1 MEFIDENDYIM
12 IIMKHIPFMNL
23 LIPTLFLTVLPQA
36 HELHGSIPVRQT
48 PKIHLHKMTGISILK
63 AIEIAS
69 SGFKGRPVE
78 AELEVEDGYLVYEV
92 ELSTGGGNR
101 TEVIID
107 AGNGSIL
114 KNERE
119 TEDEEE
125 LHFRKPII
133 SLGDALKTALTAN
146 PGYAVEAELERKIG
160 QLIFCIEI
168 IDSEGKIK
176 EIEVDAGTGKIRNIN
191 GCP

>member
-1 MEFIDENDYIM
+1 MEFFDENDYIM
-12 IIMKHIPFMNL
+12 IDMKHIPFMNL
-23 LIPTLFLTVLPQA
+23 LIPTLFLTMFLAVSPQA
-36 HELHGSIPVRQT
+36 HELHGSIPIRQT
-48 PKIHLHKMTGISILK
+48 PKSHFHKLTGIPILK

-101 TEVIID
+101 TEVLID

-119 TEDEEE
+119 NEDEEE

-133 SLGDALKTALTAN
+133 SLGDALKAALTAS
-146 PGYAVEAELERKIG
+146 PGYAVEAELERLIG
-160 QLIFCIEI
+160 HLHYSIEI
-168 IDSEGKIK
+168 IDPEGKIK
-176 EIEVDAGTGKIRNIN
+176 EIEVDAKTGRV
-191 GCP
+191 